1 MLSVPGSTSNYQL
14 DPTNKVIKYAKIYS
28 TAVPSTTLH
37 DGMNTLVL
45 TDGDNDVNDLLLF
58 LTNNTIE
65 VFRNDAEN
73 FMSIL
78 VTSLLLEPGCTPWYI
93 VGSSIPYNGV
103 VYVKYRGDCGYSA
116 FYYDFNTKTF
126 DDQYIPLQGQG
137 VILSTKDDFDFEAY
151 IENDGQ
157 ELRMMTM
164 SQEYESHIPANQI
177 TDCVVL
183 HDLNPLDPLDEH
195 KLFLTVTCTAE
206 DETTKHYHM
215 EYKYR
220 VSPLNLTVTL
230 LDPGVPV
237 SGAQYIAVRS
247 GKAITVYDTSNLKNG
262 VPGRNNSFSG
272 QILSVVFKSVANQT
286 WLVVQIETSDVYA
299 INASLFVSSRGGN
312 GVYQLTDTNI
322 GHCVPSC
329 LPVISSGEDLIVFSF
344 VGVNSYSCVVF
355 DMSTGMPQEIRR
367 TLNLPER
374 PFAAVF
380 VIDPSFPQGTT
391 QVSTTLGPEV
401 PAANSLTAVAL
412 PSIGGVAV
420 IAFIAV
426 LLASVYLGYRI
437 KRKRSS
443 SSSNLSYTVH
453 GHGIE
458 LETGAGRH
466 TPTSLDLSQQD
477 DDLSGD
483 PSDPTTP
490 LLPTPST
497 GNSIPNPI
505 PTSNP
510 LPPNAVPPN
519 TLPPTPVPP
528 NTLPPTSVPSSPCVT
543 VSPMQEVATT
553 LVCQEVTPSGKQ
565 ETSEGGQKPH
575 TTVMVDLLKK

>member
-1 MLSVPGSTSNYQL
+1 MGHKIQTSIVRLFVEALNLIQFVAFIGYINVLSVPGSTSNYRL
-14 DPTNKVIKYAKIYS
+14 DPMNDVVKYPKIHS

-65 VFRNDAEN
+65 VYRNDEDN

-78 VTSLLLEPGCTPWYI
+78 VTSLLLKPGCTPWFI
-93 VGSSIPYNGV
+93 AESSTPYNGV
-103 VYVKYRGDCGYSA
+103 AYVKYRGDCGYSG

-126 DDQYIPLQGQG
+126 DDQYISLQGQG
-137 VILSTKDDFDFEAY
+137 VILSTKDNFDFEAY

-157 ELRMMTM
+157 ELRMVTM

-177 TDCVVL
+177 ADCVVL

-195 KLFLTVTCTAE
+195 KLFFTVTCTAE
-206 DETTKHYHM
+206 DETTKHYHI
-215 EYKYR
+215 EYQYR

-230 LDPGVPV
+230 LDPGVPI
-237 SGAQYIAVRS
+237 STGDHYIAVYS
-247 GKAITVYDTSNLKNG
+247 GKAITVYDTSNLKNR
-262 VPGRNNSFSG
+262 VPGRYSLSG
-272 QILSVVFKSVANQT
+272 QISSVVFKSVANQT

-380 VIDPSFPQGTT
+380 IPSPFSP
-391 QVSTTLGPEV
+391 P
-401 PAANSLTAVAL
+401 P
-412 PSIGGVAV
+412 
-420 IAFIAV
+420 
-426 LLASVYLGYRI
+426 
-437 KRKRSS
+437 
-443 SSSNLSYTVH
+443 
-453 GHGIE
+453 
-458 LETGAGRH
+458 
-466 TPTSLDLSQQD
+466 
-477 DDLSGD
+477 
-483 PSDPTTP
+483 PTTP
-490 LLPTPST
+490 TYLPPFLPA
-497 GNSIPNPI
+497 NNLIMIVI
-505 PTSNP
+505 PTVVAVCLAIVIVLAFGGALLWVSKNRRDKYRNRTRIRQSDVEMDPLTTTVTTHQEGPEASCLIVGNP
-510 LPPNAVPPN
+510 QPSRPENLVLHPQDDQ
-519 TLPPTPVPP
+519 PTEADTNVKTPLLTPH
-528 NTLPPTSVPSSPCVT
+528 
-543 VSPMQEVATT
+543 EVAPHEEENRPVQENGVAIPET
-553 LVCQEVTPSGKQ
+553 LDGAKEPSAYEVNNVKLP
-565 ETSEGGQKPH
+565 
-575 TTVMVDLLKK
+575 